1 MEAHD
6 RLIMEIEEQMVVID
20 NALVHVLRVTYRENF
35 DTQYFFDLTAL
46 KLISSLMYFWAS
58 VWIPKSSKNSNYYY
72 LFS

>member
-6 RLIMEIEEQMVVID
+6 RQIMEIEEQMVVID
-20 NALVHVLRVTYRENF
+20 NASVHVLRVTYRENF

-58 VWIPKSSKNSNYYY
+58 VWIPKSSKNSNYYE